1 MGSSRIFAAV
11 NSKISGMGKNL
22 LTDADFDV
30 LMEMDN
36 RDDIV
41 QYLLKNSYY
50 SDLPIKKEGYI
61 FTEQILKR
69 KIMKDIDKL
78 SNFMDSKY
86 KVFFEGLKKHYE
98 YNDIKTILRSIIRRE
113 NIDDLN
119 DRLIVLNNGTDI
131 NIDTSTSLEDFI
143 NSLSSTRYYDLLV
156 RYLDEDLDKILFY
169 MEMNLDRDYYIYIS
183 ELSKSLKRE
192 DSKIFNDYMGEHIDL
207 LNIEWIYRAIKFFNL
222 PREIVFNFTIIGGK
236 NYSLKDLNKMSYMS
250 VEELRDYVLKGKYKF
265 LFDSEHDI
273 DLYMER
279 RIERY
284 LYYKAKDYM
293 RSTKMNISK
302 TIGYLLLR
310 EFEIKDI
317 TTVIE
322 KTKFELSKEEAM
334 AYLIRTI
341 ERK

>member
-22 LTDADFDV
+22 LTDLDFDV
-30 LMEMDN
+30 LMGMTN

-41 QYLLKNSYY
+41 QYLLKNEYY
-50 SDLPIKKEGYI
+50 SDLPVQKEGYI
-61 FTEQILKR
+61 FTEQMLKR
-69 KIMKDIDKL
+69 KLMQDIDKL
-78 SNFMDSKY
+78 SHFMDNKY
-86 KVFFEGLKKHYE
+86 KVFLEGLKKHHE
-98 YNDIKTILRSIIRRE
+98 YNDIKMILRSIVRRE

-119 DRLIVLNNGTDI
+119 DRLIVLTNGVDV
-131 NIDTSTSLEDFI
+131 NITTSTSLEEFI
-143 NSLSSTRYYDLLV
+143 NSLSNTRYYDLLI
-156 RYLDEDLDKILFY
+156 RYVDEDLDKILFY

-183 ELSKSLKRE
+183 ELSESLKRE
-192 DSKIFNDYMGEHIDL
+192 DCKIFKDYMGEHIDL

-236 NYSLKDLNKMSYMS
+236 NYSIQDLNKMSYMS
-250 VEELRDYVLKGKYKF
+250 LDELRDYVLKGNYKF

-279 RIERY
+279 RTERY

-293 RSTKMNISK
+293 RCTKMNISR

-322 KTKFELSKEEAM
+322 TNKFKLSKEKATT
-334 AYLIRTI
+334 YLIRTI